1 MSESTLDRTVFGRK
15 RLGTLSAP
23 TRFGA
28 TDPGPPVG
36 GMHVIV
42 LFVEF
47 GEEVEHAPIV
57 CDVEGGN
64 KLPKRLTSPGN
75 QVPIEAR
82 TVRKIRDDTRPILA
96 IFLAR

>member
-1 MSESTLDRTVFGRK
+1 MSESTLDRTVFGRE
-15 RLGTLSAP
+15 RLGILSAP

-47 GEEVEHAPIV
+47 GEEVEHAP
-57 CDVEGGN
+57 
-64 KLPKRLTSPGN
+64 
-75 QVPIEAR
+75 
-82 TVRKIRDDTRPILA
+82 
-96 IFLAR
+96 